1 MAGFGGPQARAHR
14 ARQKR
19 RAFRRGR
26 FKILEVAMAFDVE
39 EHIIRYMVRNK
50 QIPFEKVGGK
60 LWLNSESVSAA
71 IARGLHLKL

>member
-1 MAGFGGPQARAHR
+1 
-14 ARQKR
+14 
-19 RAFRRGR
+19 
-26 FKILEVAMAFDVE
+26 MAFDVE